1 MHLSLD
7 QMPYHST
14 LIVPPSSEAI
24 HVPFMANFVVF
35 AKRIDP
41 MEARLRVFCMTDDR
55 EDKTLEQQEH
65 FSEVAKSRDVE
76 VLEGKA
82 QFVEM
87 AGNLIPVTKSGE
99 QLQLCFKA
107 FRENRL
113 PFSVRVKDQHADNVG
128 RALFM
133 REPKVAKGEASQQPI
148 CILNI
153 VLPEEIM
160 PDTIS
165 ILDDQRD
172 VIARINVQEMQ
183 KRLMPDNF
191 NYLGEMRI
199 ADISNVLG
207 EDWLRLS
214 PEIGVSEIEIQE
226 IIENNPD
233 STAKQGQAMLRLCQ
247 SRKISD
253 RNILENGLKKIGRDD
268 VIKQC
273 IKFNNFAE
281 SSNVRRHIS
290 VEDERDLMKDSESIE
305 ELALT
310 EDSRLKQLHE
320 REEMKYS
327 AEEKI
332 IEDSESEEDEVI
344 RRTVAERRTQIEKRL
359 SVERQ
364 FPASTQ
370 KKEIVEEITTI
381 KRQSLIE
388 DKKAHHEEEIILNTP
403 VDNVIKSVAIA
414 EPVLKLKSGDRDSKE
429 ITKDVFEKELKDKM
443 KVTIKGM
450 EADMDDDDLLLD
462 KEPGMVSSKI
472 HIDTTET
479 EKVSRFDEPSS
490 TTVKETTVVE
500 TTSEPQDGLGQTT
513 TKTTT
518 TTTTITQKR
527 VGFQY
532 SDDEEE
538 DEDYDHDHEAYLLR
552 EAQSDEVQS
561 ERKIHIADA
570 IKREVMD
577 KSDKELMQK
586 LELQKEKI
594 EHSTR
599 MVDDILENATQL
611 VITGVDVKAVTS
623 QMLDEERR
631 SAERE
636 IISKAQGKILGQ

>member
-1 MHLSLD
+1 
-7 QMPYHST
+7 
-14 LIVPPSSEAI
+14 
-24 HVPFMANFVVF
+24 MANFVVF

-65 FSEVAKSRDVE
+65 FTEVAKSRDVE

-87 AGNLIPVTKSGE
+87 AGNLIPVTKSGD
-99 QLQLCFKA
+99 QLQICFKA

-153 VLPEEIM
+153 VLPDEIM

-199 ADISNVLG
+199 LDISNVLG
-207 EDWLRLS
+207 EDWLKLS
-214 PEIGVSEIEIQE
+214 PEVGINEIDIQE

-233 STAKQGQAMLRLCQ
+233 STAKQAQAMLRLFQ
-247 SRKISD
+247 SKKNCD

-273 IKFNNFAE
+273 IKFNNIAE
-281 SSNVRRHIS
+281 TSSVRRHIS
-290 VEDERDLMKDSESIE
+290 LDDERDLMKDSESIE
-305 ELALT
+305 DIALT
-310 EDSRLKQLHE
+310 EDSRLRQLHE

-332 IEDSESEEDEVI
+332 IEDSESEEDEVV

-364 FPASTQ
+364 IPASSQ

-388 DKKAHHEEEIILNTP
+388 DKKAHHEEEIIQHTP
-403 VDNVIKSVAIA
+403 IDTVIKSVTIT
-414 EPVLKLKSGDRDSKE
+414 EPVQKLKSGDRDSKE

-450 EADMDDDDLLLD
+450 EADMEDDDLLLD
-462 KEPGMVSSKI
+462 NEPGMVSSKI
-472 HIDTTET
+472 HFDTTET
-479 EKVSRFDEPSS
+479 EKLVRMDEPSS
-490 TTVKETTVVE
+490 TTTTKETTTVQSKVVPE
-500 TTSEPQDGLGQTT
+500 DESQQTILQ
-513 TKTTT
+513 TTT
-518 TTTTITQKR
+518 TTTTTTVKK

-532 SDDEEE
+532 DDDDDYE
-538 DEDYDHDHEAYLLR
+538 DEDYYFGQDKAEEHQTVDRKVHI
-552 EAQSDEVQS
+552 SDS
-561 ERKIHIADA
+561 

-599 MVDDILENATQL
+599 MVDDILENATQK
-611 VITGVDVKAVTS
+611 ISEADIIAVTS
-623 QMLDEERR
+623 QMLQEERR
-631 SAERE
+631 SAERD
-636 IISKAQGKILGQ
+636 IVAGNKGM

>member
-1 MHLSLD
+1 M
-7 QMPYHST
+7 
-14 LIVPPSSEAI
+14 
-24 HVPFMANFVVF
+24 
-35 AKRIDP
+35 
-41 MEARLRVFCMTDDR
+41 RVFCMTDDR
-55 EDKTLEQQEH
+55 EEKTLEQQEH

-82 QFVEM
+82 QFIEM

-99 QLQLCFKA
+99 QLQIGFKA

-153 VLPEEIM
+153 VLPDEIM

-165 ILDDQRD
+165 VLDDQRE

-191 NYLGEMRI
+191 NYLGELRI
-199 ADISNVLG
+199 ADISNLLG

-214 PEIGVSEIEIQE
+214 PEIAITDIEIQE

-233 STAKQGQAMLRLCQ
+233 STAKQAQAMLRLFQ
-247 SRKISD
+247 SRRNSD

-268 VIKQC
+268 VIKKC
-273 IKFNNFAE
+273 IKFNSIAE
-281 SSNVRRHIS
+281 TSHVRRHIS
-290 VEDERDLMKDSESIE
+290 LEDERDLMKDSESVE
-305 ELALT
+305 ELA
-310 EDSRLKQLHE
+310 KQLHE

-332 IEDSESEEDEVI
+332 IEDSESDEDEVV

-364 FPASTQ
+364 IPASTQ

-388 DKKAHHEEEIILNTP
+388 DKKAHHEEEIMQQTP
-403 VDNVIKSVAIA
+403 VDVTIKSVTIA
-414 EPVLKLKSGDRDSKE
+414 EPVLKLKSGDRDSTE
-429 ITKDVFEKELKDKM
+429 ITKDVFERELKEKM

-450 EADMDDDDLLLD
+450 EAELDDDLLLD
-462 KEPGMVSSKI
+462 NEPGMVSSKI
-472 HIDTTET
+472 HFDTTQT
-479 EKVSRFDEPSS
+479 EKDLQFDEPS
-490 TTVKETTVVE
+490 TTRTVITKVVTSFAPEEDAETQLFQ
-500 TTSEPQDGLGQTT
+500 TS
-513 TKTTT
+513 TTT
-518 TTTTITQKR
+518 TTTTTTTEKR

-532 SDDEEE
+532 DDDEDDYADEEE
-538 DEDYDHDHEAYLLR
+538 FMARMARDEELQR
-552 EAQSDEVQS
+552 VQP
-561 ERKIHIADA
+561 KTVHISDA

-577 KSDKELMQK
+577 KSDSELMHK

-599 MVDDILENATQL
+599 LVDDILENATQQMKGID
-611 VITGVDVKAVTS
+611 VITVTS
-623 QMLDEERR
+623 QMLNEERR

-636 IISKAQGKILGQ
+636 MNVTKTGELMEWHLQSTVNSISLLPFRIHREGRNQHATSKSGLPVACRSCTNKR

>member
-1 MHLSLD
+1 MLF
-7 QMPYHST
+7 
-14 LIVPPSSEAI
+14 VFSEAI

-99 QLQLCFKA
+99 QLQICFKA

-153 VLPEEIM
+153 VLPDEIM

-199 ADISNVLG
+199 ADISNVLR
-207 EDWLRLS
+207 EDWLNLS
-214 PEIGVSEIEIQE
+214 PEIGISDSEIQE

-233 STAKQGQAMLRLCQ
+233 SPAKQGRAMLRLFQ
-247 SRKISD
+247 SRKNSD

-268 VIKQC
+268 VITQC
-273 IKFNNFAE
+273 IKFNTIAE
-281 SSNVRRHIS
+281 SSLVRRHIS
-290 VEDERDLMKDSESIE
+290 LEDERDLMKDSESIE
-305 ELALT
+305 ELAMT
-310 EDSRLKQLHE
+310 EDHRLKQLHE

-364 FPASTQ
+364 IPASTQ

-388 DKKAHHEEEIILNTP
+388 DKKAHHEEEIIQNTP
-403 VDNVIKSVAIA
+403 IDTVIKSVTIT
-414 EPVLKLKSGDRDSKE
+414 EPVMKLKSGDRDSKE

-443 KVTIKGM
+443 RVTVKSM
-450 EADMDDDDLLLD
+450 EAEMDDDDLLLD
-462 KEPGMVSSKI
+462 NEPGMVSSKI

-479 EKVSRFDEPSS
+479 EKTLQFEEPS
-490 TTVKETTVVE
+490 TTTRVTVVE
-500 TTSEPQDGLGQTT
+500 STAAPPGEGESSHTIS
-513 TKTTT
+513 K
-518 TTTTITQKR
+518 TTTTITAVKR

-532 SDDEEE
+532 SDDEDEDFDE
-538 DEDYDHDHEAYLLR
+538 DEYFVDRVTKDEEMQR
-552 EAQSDEVQS
+552 EKKV
-561 ERKIHIADA
+561 HISDA

-577 KSDKELMQK
+577 KTDMELMKK
-586 LELQKEKI
+586 LEFQKEKI

-599 MVDDILENATQL
+599 MVDDILENATQKISSGAS
-611 VITGVDVKAVTS
+611 VIAVTA

-636 IISKAQGKILGQ
+636 MMPMKSGEF

>member
-1 MHLSLD
+1 MNFR
-7 QMPYHST
+7 
-14 LIVPPSSEAI
+14 EAI

-55 EDKTLEQQEH
+55 EEKTLEQQEH

-82 QFVEM
+82 QYIEM

-99 QLQLCFKA
+99 QLQICFKA

-153 VLPEEIM
+153 VLPDEIM

-165 ILDDQRD
+165 VLDDQRE

-191 NYLGEMRI
+191 NYLGELRI
-199 ADISNVLG
+199 ADISNLLG
-207 EDWLRLS
+207 EDWNRLS
-214 PEIGVSEIEIQE
+214 PEIGITDTEILD

-233 STAKQGQAMLRLCQ
+233 STAKQAQAMLRLFQ
-247 SRKISD
+247 SKKNSD

-268 VIKQC
+268 VIKKC
-273 IKFNNFAE
+273 IKFNSIAE
-281 SSNVRRHIS
+281 TSHIRRHIS
-290 VEDERDLMKDSESIE
+290 MEDERDLMKDSESIE
-305 ELALT
+305 ELVLT
-310 EDSRLKQLHE
+310 EDNRLRQLHE
-320 REEMKYS
+320 REEIKYS

-332 IEDSESEEDEVI
+332 IEDSESDEDVEI
-344 RRTVAERRTQIEKRL
+344 RKTVAERRTQIQKRL

-364 FPASTQ
+364 IPASTQ

-388 DKKAHHEEEIILNTP
+388 DKKAAHEEEIILHTP
-403 VDNVIKSVAIA
+403 VDTVIKSVAIS
-414 EPVLKLKSGDRDSKE
+414 EPVMKLKSGERESME

-443 KVTIKGM
+443 KVTVKGM
-450 EADMDDDDLLLD
+450 EADMDDDLLLD
-462 KEPGMVSSKI
+462 NEPGMVSSKI
-472 HIDTTET
+472 QFDTTET
-479 EKVSRFDEPSS
+479 EKVLHFDMPSTHT
-490 TTVKETTVVE
+490 TTVTTKEVYQNV
-500 TTSEPQDGLGQTT
+500 PQQTQEEQLF
-513 TKTTT
+513 KTTT
-518 TTTTITQKR
+518 TTFVREKR
-527 VGFQY
+527 VGF
-532 SDDEEE
+532 DEEFLDHLIE
-538 DEDYDHDHEAYLLR
+538 DEEQVPAKKVYI
-552 EAQSDEVQS
+552 SDS
-561 ERKIHIADA
+561 

-577 KSDKELMQK
+577 KTDQELMQK

-599 MVDDILENATQL
+599 MVDDILENATQQ
-611 VITGVDVKAVTS
+611 IHNIDPIQVTS
-623 QMLDEERR
+623 QMLIEERK
-631 SAERE
+631 SAERDTIVE
-636 IISKAQGKILGQ
+636 VKGNL

>member
-1 MHLSLD
+1 
-7 QMPYHST
+7 
-14 LIVPPSSEAI
+14 
-24 HVPFMANFVVF
+24 MANFVVF

-55 EDKTLEQQEH
+55 EDKTLEHQEH

-82 QFVEM
+82 QYVEM
-87 AGNLIPVTKSGE
+87 AGNLIPVMKSGE
-99 QLQLCFKA
+99 QLQICFKA

-153 VLPEEIM
+153 VLPDEIM
-160 PDTIS
+160 PDSIS

-207 EDWLRLS
+207 EDWLKLS
-214 PEIGVSEIEIQE
+214 PEVGITQVDIQE

-233 STAKQGQAMLRLCQ
+233 STAKQAQAMLRLFQ
-247 SRKISD
+247 SRKNYD
-253 RNILENGLKKIGRDD
+253 RNILEIGLKNIGRDD
-268 VIKQC
+268 VIKKC
-273 IKFNNFAE
+273 IKFNNIAE
-281 SSNVRRHIS
+281 SSHVRRHIS
-290 VEDERDLMKDSESIE
+290 LEDERDLMKDSESIE
-305 ELALT
+305 ELVLT
-310 EDSRLKQLHE
+310 EDNRLKQLHE

-332 IEDSESEEDEVI
+332 IEDSESEEDEVV

-364 FPASTQ
+364 IPASTQ
-370 KKEIVEEITTI
+370 KREIVEEITTI

-388 DKKAHHEEEIILNTP
+388 DKKAHHEEEIIQHTP
-403 VDNVIKSVAIA
+403 VDTVIKSVAIT
-414 EPVLKLKSGDRDSKE
+414 EPVLKLMSGDRDSKE

-443 KVTIKGM
+443 KVTIKSM
-450 EADMDDDDLLLD
+450 EANLDDDDLLLD
-462 KEPGMVSSKI
+462 NEPGMVSSKI
-472 HIDTTET
+472 HNDSTESEKTPQMDELNSTIQKNEMTVIEST
-479 EKVSRFDEPSS
+479 EGPLDQNVI
-490 TTVKETTVVE
+490 
-500 TTSEPQDGLGQTT
+500 
-513 TKTTT
+513 KTTT
-518 TTTTITQKR
+518 TTVTTEKR

-532 SDDEEE
+532 DDDDEYDDE
-538 DEDYDHDHEAYLLR
+538 DEYFTDRVNKEYNVESEKKVHI
-552 EAQSDEVQS
+552 SDS
-561 ERKIHIADA
+561 

-599 MVDDILENATQL
+599 MVDDILQNATQKIGGL
-611 VITGVDVKAVTS
+611 DVIAVTS

-631 SAERE
+631 SSEKD
-636 IISKAQGKILGQ
+636 ISKPGNDLTKHFPCCFSLKI

>member
-1 MHLSLD
+1 MHFSLD
-7 QMPYHST
+7 QIPYHST

-233 STAKQGQAMLRLCQ
+233 STAKQGQAMLRLFQ
-247 SRKISD
+247 SRKNSD

>member
-1 MHLSLD
+1 M
-7 QMPYHST
+7 
-14 LIVPPSSEAI
+14 
-24 HVPFMANFVVF
+24 PFMANFVVF
-35 AKRIDP
+35 AKRIEP

-99 QLQLCFKA
+99 QLQICFKA

-133 REPKVAKGEASQQPI
+133 REPKVAKGEASQHPI

-160 PDTIS
+160 PDTLS
-165 ILDDQRD
+165 IMDDQREA
-172 VIARINVQEMQ
+172 IARINLQEMQ
-183 KRLMPDNF
+183 KRLMPESF

-207 EDWLRLS
+207 QDWLKLS
-214 PEIGVSEIEIQE
+214 PEVGISDIEIQE

-233 STAKQGQAMLRLCQ
+233 STAKQAQSMLRLFQ
-247 SRKISD
+247 SRK
-253 RNILENGLKKIGRDD
+253 NCNPNTLETGLKNIGRED

-273 IKFNNFAE
+273 IKFKNIAE
-281 SSNVRRHIS
+281 TSTVRRHIS
-290 VEDERDLMKDSESIE
+290 IDDERDLMKDSESIE
-305 ELALT
+305 ELTMT
-310 EDSRLKQLHE
+310 EDHKLRQMHE

-332 IEDSESEEDEVI
+332 IEDSESEEDEVV

-364 FPASTQ
+364 IPASSQ

-388 DKKAHHEEEIILNTP
+388 DKKAHHEEEINQHTP
-403 VDNVIKSVAIA
+403 IDNVIKAVTIA

-429 ITKDVFEKELKDKM
+429 ISKDVFEKELMDKM

-450 EADMDDDDLLLD
+450 EADVDDDDLLMD
-462 KEPGMVSSKI
+462 KEPGMASTKI
-472 HIDTTET
+472 DMDTTET
-479 EKVSRFDEPSS
+479 EKDTQHTES
-490 TTVKETTVVE
+490 TTKVQTKETYNDNQITRTV
-500 TTSEPQDGLGQTT
+500 
-513 TKTTT
+513 TTT
-518 TTTTITQKR
+518 TTTTAINPAKK
-527 VGFQY
+527 VAFQY

-538 DEDYDHDHEAYLLR
+538 YDENEYCNDRLTHDEEYST
-552 EAQSDEVQS
+552 EKKVYIS
-561 ERKIHIADA
+561 DA

-577 KSDKELMQK
+577 RTDKELMQK
-586 LELQKEKI
+586 LEQQKEKI

-599 MVDDILENATQL
+599 MVDDILENASQK
-611 VITGVDVKAVTS
+611 VSGIDAIAITS
-623 QMLDEERR
+623 RMLIEERR
-631 SAERE
+631 SAEEDLLPKKQGSTYIE
-636 IISKAQGKILGQ
+636 IVQLVHL

>member
-1 MHLSLD
+1 M
-7 QMPYHST
+7 
-14 LIVPPSSEAI
+14 
-24 HVPFMANFVVF
+24 PFMANFVVF

-99 QLQLCFKA
+99 QLQICFKA

-153 VLPEEIM
+153 VLPDEIM

-165 ILDDQRD
+165 ILDDHRD
-172 VIARINVQEMQ
+172 VIARINTQEMQ

-207 EDWLRLS
+207 EDWTKLS
-214 PEIGVSEIEIQE
+214 PEIGITEIEIQE

-233 STAKQGQAMLRLCQ
+233 STAKQAQAMLRLFQ
-247 SRKISD
+247 SRRNSD

-273 IKFNNFAE
+273 IKFNNIAE
-281 SSNVRRHIS
+281 TSHVRRHIS
-290 VEDERDLMKDSESIE
+290 LEDERDLMKDSESIE
-305 ELALT
+305 DLAMSADT
-310 EDSRLKQLHE
+310 RLKQLHE

-364 FPASTQ
+364 IPASTQ

-388 DKKAHHEEEIILNTP
+388 DKKAHHEEEIIQHTP
-403 VDNVIKSVAIA
+403 VDSVIKSVTIT
-414 EPVLKLKSGDRDSKE
+414 EPVLKLKAGDRDSKE

-462 KEPGMVSSKI
+462 NEPGMVSSKI
-472 HIDTTET
+472 QIDTTET
-479 EKVSRFDEPSS
+479 EKEQRFDEPSS
-490 TTVKETTVVE
+490 TTQKTVETVVVE
-500 TTSEPQDGLGQTT
+500 SSSKPEEENVI
-513 TKTTT
+513 KTTT
-518 TTTTITQKR
+518 TTTTVTKK

-532 SDDEEE
+532 SDDE
-538 DEDYDHDHEAYLLR
+538 DYDDEEEYFLDRVTKDEEMSR
-552 EAQSDEVQS
+552 EKKV
-561 ERKIHIADA
+561 HISDA

-577 KSDKELMQK
+577 KTDQELMQK
-586 LELQKEKI
+586 LEMQKEKI

-599 MVDDILENATQL
+599 MVDDILENATQQISAID
-611 VITGVDVKAVTS
+611 VIAVTS
-623 QMLDEERR
+623 QMLNEERR

-636 IISKAQGKILGQ
+636 MIATKPGEYGLIDLTSPINLSSLNKFI